1 MKIYLRL
8 LQYCRPIAR
17 HAIPYSFFTLFAIIF
32 GVLNFTLIIPLLNVL
47 FGNISPAELQAMQIK
62 PEFSY
67 NLPEFILKSFNY
79 YYAFIIDHYG
89 KYEALQF
96 VCVIVVLSV
105 LFGNFFRYFSQR
117 VMETW
122 KVQTVCNLRS
132 AIFSKIT
139 SLHLGYFSNERKG
152 DILSKITG
160 DVGNVEGAITST
172 LGVFFKEPVTL
183 IMYFVSLFIISA
195 KLTLFTILVIPISGL
210 IISYFMKKLKREAR
224 ETSESYGRLMSIVDE
239 TLSGLRVIKA
249 FNAKEYTDAKFN
261 AENNNLNRLTRKM
274 ALRKELASPFSE
286 FTGVL
291 ISSFILLYGGHLVL
305 SQNSELSAG
314 TFIGYIILFSQVLRP
329 AKAISGSLAG
339 VQTGLASGER
349 ILNLIDTGI
358 EVYDVPGAKTFN
370 KFEKSIEFKNVSF
383 NYKADKPI
391 LKNIN
396 FRLQR
401 GKMLA
406 LVGPSGGGKSTL
418 ADLITRFYDPAKGVI
433 SIDGTDI
440 REYKVDSLRALMG
453 VVTQESILFNDSIF
467 NNIAFGKPNATEE
480 EVIKAAKVANAHQ
493 FILNCENGYYTNI
506 GDRGMKLSGG
516 QKQRLSIARAVLK
529 NPPILILDEAT
540 SALDTESEKLVQEA
554 LDNLMENRTS
564 LVIAHRLSTIQKA
577 DHILVIQN
585 GEIIEEGNHETLLEI
600 HKGVYKRLNTMQT
613 L

>member
-8 LQYCRPIAR
+8 LFYCRPIAK
-17 HAIPYSFFTLFAIIF
+17 HAIPYSFFTLFTIIF
-32 GVLNFTLIIPLLNVL
+32 GVLNFTLV
-47 FGNISPAELQAMQIK
+47 ISPAELEAMQVK

-67 NLPEFILKSFNY
+67 NFPEFILKSFNY
-79 YYAFIIDHYG
+79 YYAFIIEHYG

-96 VCVIVVLSV
+96 VCLIVILSV
-105 LFGNFFRYFSQR
+105 LLGNIFRYFSQR

-122 KVQTVCNLRS
+122 KVQTVCNLRN

-152 DILSKITG
+152 DIMTKITG
-160 DVGNVEGAITST
+160 DVSNVEVSITST

-183 IMYFVSLFIISA
+183 LMYFISLFIISV

-210 IISYFMKKLKREAR
+210 IISYFMKKLKREAK
-224 ETSESYGRLMSIVDE
+224 ETSESHGRLMSIVDE

-249 FNAKEYTDAKFN
+249 FNAEKYTEDKFK
-261 AENNNLNRLTRKM
+261 AENNNLTRLIKKM
-274 ALRKELASPFSE
+274 ALRRELASPFSE

-305 SQNSELSAG
+305 SQSPELSAG

-329 AKAISGSLAG
+329 AKSISGSLTG

-349 ILNLIDTGI
+349 ILNLIDTGVV
-358 EVYDVPGAKTFN
+358 VYDKPEAKTLN
-370 KFEKSIEFKNVSF
+370 KFENSIEFKNVDF
-383 NYKADKPI
+383 NYKEDRPV

-396 FRLQR
+396 FKLQR

-418 ADLITRFYDPAKGVI
+418 ADLIIRFYDPTRGSIA
-433 SIDGTDI
+433 IDGVDI
-440 REYKVDSLRALMG
+440 KDYKVDSLRSLLG

-480 EVIKAAKVANAHQ
+480 EVINAAKVANAHQ
-493 FILNCENGYYTNI
+493 FILNCEHGYHTNI

-554 LDNLMENRTS
+554 LDNLMQNRTS
-564 LVIAHRLSTIQKA
+564 VVIAHRLSTIQKA

-585 GEIIEEGNHETLLEI
+585 GEIIEEGSHEGLLEI